1 MASPQTRT
9 GSVPAPESSALL
21 ERLGVHITA
30 GTLERALTHRSY
42 AYEHGG
48 LPTNERLE
56 FLGDSVLGFVVTDH
70 LFTAFPDLPEGD
82 LARRRA
88 AIVSTRALAKV
99 ARRIGVGPHV
109 RLGTGETRTGGADK
123 DSILADTFE
132 ALIGAVYRDHGAVAA
147 AALVHRHV
155 VPLLDEPD
163 LLRESTDWKTVVA
176 EAASRHGL
184 GEVRYDIEGQGPAH
198 DPRFRAT
205 LTVGGRAFG
214 SAVAS
219 SKKQAERD
227 AAAEGWP
234 ELSATLPAAGS

>member
-1 MASPQTRT
+1 MASPQSRRA
-9 GSVPAPESSALL
+9 PARPEPAELF
-21 ERLGVHITA
+21 ERLGAHITP
-30 GTLERALTHRSY
+30 GTLELALTHRSF

-56 FLGDSVLGFVVTDH
+56 FLGDSVLGYVVTDH
-70 LFTAFPDLPEGD
+70 LYAAYPDLPEGD

-88 AIVSTRALAKV
+88 AVVSTRALARV
-99 ARRIGVGPHV
+99 ARRVGVGEHV

-132 ALIGAVYRDHGAVAA
+132 ALIGAVYVDHGATAA

-155 VPLLDEPD
+155 VPLLTEPA

-176 EAASRHGL
+176 EAAARHGA
-184 GEVRYDIEGQGPAH
+184 GPVVYEIEAQGPAH
-198 DPRFRAT
+198 EPRFRAT
-205 LTVGGRAFG
+205 LTVGGRAYG
-214 SAVAS
+214 SAVAG

-234 ELSATLPAAGS
+234 ALEEALAGPGA